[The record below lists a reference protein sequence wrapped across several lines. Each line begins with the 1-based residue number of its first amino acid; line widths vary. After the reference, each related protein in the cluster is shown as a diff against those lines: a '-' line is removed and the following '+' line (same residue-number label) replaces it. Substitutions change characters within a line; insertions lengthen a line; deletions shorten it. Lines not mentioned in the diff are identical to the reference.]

1 MMNRTIT
8 ETIAAELQIFQ
19 TVNQKENFLFV
30 IGALLT
36 KVISLQKAAEVMEM
50 EPEMILQLLELMG
63 IEFSYLSE
71 DDISIER
78 NW

>member
-1 MMNRTIT
+1 MNRELTK
-8 ETIAAELQIFQ
+8 TIASELQVFK
-19 TVNQKENFLFV
+19 TVAQKENFLFL
-30 IGALLT
+30 IGALHA

-50 EPEMILQLLELMG
+50 EPEMFLQILDLMG

-71 DDISIER
+71 NDVALEK